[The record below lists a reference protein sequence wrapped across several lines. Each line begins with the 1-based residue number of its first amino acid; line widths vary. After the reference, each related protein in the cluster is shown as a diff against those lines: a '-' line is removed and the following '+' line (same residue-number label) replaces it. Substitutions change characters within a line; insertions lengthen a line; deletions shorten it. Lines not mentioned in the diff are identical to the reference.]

1 MPEFLY
7 NCIYYT
13 TKYINTE
20 YHCCR
25 LKKTAW
31 WGVSMY
37 DFGLRLKKLRKSRG
51 LTQKML
57 ADRINKSVS
66 AVSSYESNAQLPP
79 LYVSKSI
86 ALALG
91 ISIDYLVG
99 NEEPPAYTAKNLT
112 EYQAEL
118 LDELIS
124 EFHSPTNRSPQL
136 SEQQLQILQKLIAIF
151 TDVG

>member
-1 MPEFLY
+1 
-7 NCIYYT
+7 
-13 TKYINTE
+13 
-20 YHCCR
+20 
-25 LKKTAW
+25 
-31 WGVSMY
+31 MY

-79 LYVSKSI
+79 LDVSKSI

-99 NEEPPAYTAKNLT
+99 NEETPAYTAKNLT

-136 SEQQLQILQKLIAIF
+136 SEQQLQIAKADCNIHRCRLTYVFITDLQKVSARLSLAETFCAVQPSRILLS
-151 TDVG
+151 

>member
-1 MPEFLY
+1 
-7 NCIYYT
+7 
-13 TKYINTE
+13 
-20 YHCCR
+20 
-25 LKKTAW
+25 
-31 WGVSMY
+31 MY

-79 LYVSKSI
+79 LDVSKSI

-99 NEEPPAYTAKNLT
+99 NEETPAYTAKNLT
-112 EYQAEL
+112 EYQVEL

>member
-1 MPEFLY
+1 MLISRNLILQGFL
-7 NCIYYT
+7 
-13 TKYINTE
+13 
-20 YHCCR
+20 
-25 LKKTAW
+25 
-31 WGVSMY
+31 
-37 DFGLRLKKLRKSRG
+37 KSG
-51 LTQKML
+51 
-57 ADRINKSVS
+57 
-66 AVSSYESNAQLPP
+66 
-79 LYVSKSI
+79 SKSCKPEVTFAI
-86 ALALG
+86 HLALG

-99 NEEPPAYTAKNLT
+99 NEETPAYTAKNLT